1 MFGAVIQDVSTRR
14 LPAPAELIRQ
24 GSIFASEHAGDA
36 DDFEILLA
44 SHNALIDTRLSE
56 LKRPWGG

>member
-1 MFGAVIQDVSTRR
+1 
-14 LPAPAELIRQ
+14 LIRQ

-56 LKRPWGG
+56 LKRPWGS